1 MKQLASACHAAFL
14 AAALASSAQAQSAY
28 GCVDLEGL
36 HSHASVEG
44 EGGVF
49 FPILPD
55 LQMFHAFS
63 DESID
68 DLARLGETLASL
80 GTTLVYVPVPTKSL
94 GMSEALPASA
104 RDYGFDADVAA
115 SVYDENIDRLRLKEI
130 VTANARVALRGTP
143 DEPPGFF
150 AADPRITG
158 EGARRLAQAVAAAI
172 AETPG
177 FADLPKSVSE
187 SRPSGIATLPS
198 KTFSALQSLCLQ
210 PLPPVATESY
220 VTTRVQASAA
230 VNDNAVFGSG
240 TAAGGTGVTILGT
253 EITGDPGVNLA
264 GFLSEF
270 SGLDVVQ
277 YSVDG
282 GGAFAAI
289 SSYLTSREFLDQRP
303 AYLVWVNPIDNNLA
317 QYGDQPLRELRAAAG
332 ANCRVPLTLLPSRQ
346 PNTVIADLSALDPSQ
361 SYTLFVD
368 ADGSPAGEARF
379 DFLSGT
385 GLVRSKYILRQEAQ
399 LRSGQFYMP
408 LSGLWAE
415 GARSVDIVL
424 DAPFGN
430 NTRVSACFD

>member
-1 MKQLASACHAAFL
+1 
-14 AAALASSAQAQSAY
+14 
-28 GCVDLEGL
+28 
-36 HSHASVEG
+36 
-44 EGGVF
+44 
-49 FPILPD
+49 
-55 LQMFHAFS
+55 
-63 DESID
+63 
-68 DLARLGETLASL
+68 
-80 GTTLVYVPVPTKSL
+80 
-94 GMSEALPASA
+94 
-104 RDYGFDADVAA
+104 
-115 SVYDENIDRLRLKEI
+115 
-130 VTANARVALRGTP
+130 
-143 DEPPGFF
+143 
-150 AADPRITG
+150 
-158 EGARRLAQAVAAAI
+158 
-172 AETPG
+172 
-177 FADLPKSVSE
+177 
-187 SRPSGIATLPS
+187 
-198 KTFSALQSLCLQ
+198 
-210 PLPPVATESY
+210 
-220 VTTRVQASAA
+220 
-230 VNDNAVFGSG
+230 
-240 TAAGGTGVTILGT
+240 
-253 EITGDPGVNLA
+253 
-264 GFLSEF
+264 
-270 SGLDVVQ
+270 VQ

>member
-1 MKQLASACHAAFL
+1 MKQLASACSAAVL
-14 AAALASSAQAQSAY
+14 AAAFATSAQAQSAY

-44 EGGVF
+44 ESGVF

-55 LQMFHAFS
+55 LKMFHPFS
-63 DESID
+63 DESIE
-68 DLARLGETLASL
+68 DLARLRETLASL

-94 GMSEALPASA
+94 AMPEALPAVA

-115 SVYDENIDRLRLKEI
+115 SVYDENIDRLRLAEI
-130 VTANARVALRGTP
+130 VTANARSALRGAAG
-143 DEPPGFF
+143 EPPGFF
-150 AADPRITG
+150 ATDPRITS
-158 EGARRLAQAVAAAI
+158 EGSRRLAQAIAAAI

-198 KTFSALQSLCLQ
+198 KTHAALQSLCLQ

-220 VTTRVQASAA
+220 VTTRVQAGAA
-230 VNDNAVFGSG
+230 VNDNAVFGS
-240 TAAGGTGVTILGT
+240 TMTSSGVTILGT
-253 EITGDPGVNLA
+253 EITGDPAVNLA

-277 YSVDG
+277 YSVEG
-282 GGAFAAI
+282 GGAFAAM
-289 SSYLTSREFLDQRP
+289 SSYLTSREFIDKRP
-303 AYLVWVNPIDNNLA
+303 AYLVWVNPINNNLA
-317 QYGDQPLRELRAAAG
+317 QYGDQPLRELIAAAG
-332 ANCRVPLTLLPSRQ
+332 GNCRVPLTLLPSRQ
-346 PNTVIADLSALDPSQ
+346 PNTVIADLSTLDPGQ

-385 GLVRSKYILRQEAQ
+385 GLVRSKYVLRQEDQ
-399 LRSGQFYMP
+399 LRNGQFYMP